1 MKIWISSNFKKHYN
15 TSIDFLEHTWINF
28 FESGKHEFLIIP
40 NSVKNLK
47 LFLINE
53 KKPALVILPGGNNL
67 FGRDKLTKNRLKIEK
82 ELIKYSINK
91 KIALLGVC
99 RGMQVINNYFGG
111 EIEKISGHMKATS
124 KIFFTEPIF
133 NQKTIQVKC
142 FHNFCIKS
150 NLIPKELKIIATDKR
165 NNVEMFRH
173 YKKKIIG
180 VMWHPEREK
189 NYNRLN
195 IIINQLSKKK

>member
-1 MKIWISSNFKKHYN
+1 
-15 TSIDFLEHTWINF
+15 
-28 FESGKHEFLIIP
+28 
-40 NSVKNLK
+40 
-47 LFLINE
+47 
-53 KKPALVILPGGNNL
+53 
-67 FGRDKLTKNRLKIEK
+67 
-82 ELIKYSINK
+82 
-91 KIALLGVC
+91 
-99 RGMQVINNYFGG
+99 MQVINNYFGG

-124 KIFFTEPIF
+124 KIFFTELFF

-150 NLIPKELKIIATDKR
+150 NLIPKELKIIATDKS
-165 NNVEMFRH
+165 NNVEMFKH

-195 IIINQLSKKK
+195 IIINQLLKKK